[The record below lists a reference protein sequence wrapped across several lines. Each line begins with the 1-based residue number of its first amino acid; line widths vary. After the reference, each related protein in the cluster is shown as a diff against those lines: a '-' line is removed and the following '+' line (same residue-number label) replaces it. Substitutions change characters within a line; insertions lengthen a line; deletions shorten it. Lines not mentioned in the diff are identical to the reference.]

1 MIRKEAKKRIGIAVR
16 ILISVSLLS
25 FLIIRNLD
33 NLKEIN
39 KVLRELNIPLVVLA
53 AFFYFLSIFTIVF
66 RWDSLLKAQKVN
78 ISKKFLLQAVLI
90 GFFYNNLLP
99 TSVAGDAFRVYDIRS
114 NKNVPASRGMA
125 SVTLER
131 FGSFIIGTV
140 FVLVFIILDL
150 AGYFHQE
157 FLNRSLIIAILAVTT
172 GMFFLFFA
180 LMKPSVFKIDVLFK
194 KIKFLSKIELRL
206 EKYQGIFVDYWRVRK
221 KALLACLLYSII
233 IHFLVTISYYIA
245 LRSVGP
251 DLRFLY
257 FLFII
262 PFSSTA
268 ANLPISIGGIGVRE
282 NTLVLI
288 LLLMGIQEGEA
299 FIFSFIILFII
310 LFNALIGG
318 IIYLFRSICF
328 SKPA

>member
-1 MIRKEAKKRIGIAVR
+1 MLRKEAKKRIGIAIR

-33 NLKEIN
+33 NFKEIN
-39 KVLRELNIPLVVLA
+39 KVLRELNIILVVLA

-78 ISKKFLLQAVLI
+78 ISKKFLFQTVLI

-114 NKNVPASRGMA
+114 KKNVPVSMGMA

-131 FGSFIIGTV
+131 LGSFIIGTV

-150 AGYFHQE
+150 AGYFHHE
-157 FLNRSLIIAILAVTT
+157 FLNRFLVITILAVTT
-172 GMFFLFFA
+172 GMSFLFFA
-180 LMKPSVFKIDVLFK
+180 LMKPSVFKIGVLFR
-194 KIKFLSKIELRL
+194 KIKFLSKIELHL
-206 EKYQGIFVDYWRVRK
+206 GKYQSIFIDYWRSRK
-221 KALLACLLYSII
+221 KALFACLLYSII
-233 IHFLVTISYYIA
+233 IHFLVTTSYYIA
-245 LRSVGP
+245 LRSVGA

-257 FLFII
+257 FLFIV

-288 LLLMGIQEGEA
+288 LILMGIQEGEA

-318 IIYLFRSICF
+318 IIYLSRSIC
-328 SKPA
+328 SIKPA